1 MTNVLWQES
10 PFLNAESFPPLA
22 LNGER
27 QTSVASPFLQGFHLA
42 LDDGGVSPRE
52 ASRRLL
58 LAELHD
64 EELDEAM
71 YELAGDAARMVRK
84 LDDTRLSAASLEL
97 YLAPLS
103 RELDAA
109 FSHAHEYFGDREL
122 GSLDEA
128 ELERVLNEGR
138 STTLDPAMEH
148 LFGGL
153 KRLASRA
160 LSGAA
165 NLAKKGVQ
173 LAASL
178 GLGPILEK
186 IRAAMK
192 RVLPK
197 LIAKVISRLP
207 ASLQPYARLLADR
220 LPAGVQSESGY
231 DAESES
237 ESVAFDIAS
246 VQREVTADIANELLS
261 ESVGEYER
269 EQLAWIPPV
278 EREPGVDALDRARER
293 FVSELGELQDGEDPS
308 PVVER
313 FVPALMPLLAVV
325 KKLVGKQKVVNL
337 LTPMVAKLIRPVVG
351 PTATDGLAKALVDSG
366 LSAIGFELS
375 GPQQRETAHRAVA
388 ATVEETVMR
397 VAALPDSTFDN
408 RQLAE
413 GSILREFE
421 AAATANFPSLLP
433 AGVYRQRPDLRE
445 SDGRRGVWV
454 QFPMRGRGKRFK
466 KYTIVNRVLITP
478 RMAMVIPS
486 FGGVP
491 LSAFL
496 NETLGLDAGE
506 TVEAEV
512 HLYEAMP
519 GMLLSEVGELE
530 GEGGGDSTS
539 QHEFHPLTPE
549 SAALLVG
556 EPGLGQETRNM
567 SAPARAVNAGQ
578 RFYRLAIPGRRILRA
593 ADRQRRRRTRVHITL
608 DFTKQVILLRL
619 YLSEIRSQEL
629 AASVRTRGNAAAP
642 MARLRE
648 ILQRRL
654 KAALSAQTSGRVRIL
669 HPSVQPS
676 QATGTALQ
684 KLPGALLQQLITKIG
699 EVALTGV
706 SEFLTSQGPRF
717 VTLTDDARN
726 GVTLAMTVTGVGM
739 LSAVGD
745 ALSGK
750 AATTTAPASDAIKI
764 QTVASPGFSN
774 G

>member
-1 MTNVLWQES
+1 MTHVQWQES
-10 PFLNAESFPPLA
+10 PFLNAESFPPPA

-27 QTSVASPFLQGFHLA
+27 QTSVSSPFLQGFHVA

-52 ASRRLL
+52 ASRRLF

-71 YELAGDAARMVRK
+71 YELAGDAARVVRT
-84 LDDTRLSAASLEL
+84 LDDVRLSAASLEL
-97 YLAPLS
+97 YFAPLA
-103 RELDAA
+103 RELDASLLRA
-109 FSHAHEYFGDREL
+109 QEHFGNREL

-128 ELERVLNEGR
+128 ELDRVLNEAR
-138 STTLDPAMEH
+138 STRLDPAMEH

-153 KRLASRA
+153 KNLAKRA

-165 NLAKKGVQ
+165 NLAKKGLQ
-173 LAASL
+173 LAMSL
-178 GLGPILEK
+178 GLGPVLAK

-192 RVLPK
+192 SVLPK

-207 ASLQPYARLLADR
+207 ASLQPYARKLADR

-237 ESVAFDIAS
+237 EGIAFDIAS
-246 VQREVTADIANELLS
+246 VQRETNADLANELLS
-261 ESVGEYER
+261 ETGAYES
-269 EQLAWIPPV
+269 ENLAWIPPV

-293 FVSELGELQDGEDPS
+293 FVSELGELQDGEDPA

-313 FVPALMPLLAVV
+313 FVPALMPLLAIV
-325 KKLVGKQKVVNL
+325 KKLVGKQRVVNL

-375 GPQQRETAHRAVA
+375 ASQQHETAHRAVA

-421 AAATANFPSLLP
+421 AAATANFPALLP
-433 AGVYRQRPDLRE
+433 AAVYRQRPDLRE
-445 SDGRRGVWV
+445 SDGRRGVWL

-486 FGGVP
+486 YGGVP

-496 NETLGLDAGE
+496 NETLGLEPGE

-556 EPGLGQETRNM
+556 EPGLGQETRNT
-567 SAPARAVNAGQ
+567 SAPARAINAGQ
-578 RFYRLAIPGRRILRA
+578 RFYRLAIPGRRALGAAGRA
-593 ADRQRRRRTRVHITL
+593 RRRRTRVHVTL
-608 DFTKQVILLRL
+608 DLTKQVLLLRL

-629 AASVRTRGNAAAP
+629 AASARTRGNAAAP

-648 ILQRRL
+648 IVLRRM
-654 KAALSAQTSGRVRIL
+654 KAALSAQMSGRVRIL
-669 HPSVQPS
+669 HPAVKPA
-676 QATGTALQ
+676 QATGTALL
-684 KLPGALLQQLITKIG
+684 KLPGALLQQLISKLG

-706 SEFLTSQGPRF
+706 SEFLVSQGPRF
-717 VTLTDDARN
+717 VTLTDDARD
-726 GVTLAMTVTGVGM
+726 GMTLVMTVTGLGM
-739 LSAVGD
+739 LTAVGD

-750 AATTTAPASDAIKI
+750 AAATTAPAPDVIKI
-764 QTVASPGFSN
+764 ETVASPGFSN